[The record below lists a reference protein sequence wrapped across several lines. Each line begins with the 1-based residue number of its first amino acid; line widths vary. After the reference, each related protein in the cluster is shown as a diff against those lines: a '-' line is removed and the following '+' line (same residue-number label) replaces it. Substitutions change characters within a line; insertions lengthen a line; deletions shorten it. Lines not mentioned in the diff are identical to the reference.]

1 MPNTIFYQ
9 PVFNIIVI
17 TGKMNTSQKGMYGM
31 YSDHSCHILTH
42 IARSISYVFLVQ
54 FGESSRDISLTF
66 VFRTT
71 VNYSVIIP
79 GNYSE
84 IHWRMAI
91 DLVMPQAKFHVG
103 GVRLTMSLDVI
114 CKIES
119 VSRPTNVH

>member
-1 MPNTIFYQ
+1 MPNRIFYK

-17 TGKMNTSQKGMYGM
+17 TGEMYTSYKGMSGM
-31 YSDHSCHILTH
+31 HTASSRHILIH
-42 IARSISYVFLVQ
+42 IARSIACVFLVQ

-71 VNYSVIIP
+71 VSYGVIIP

-91 DLVMPQAKFHVG
+91 DLVMPQAKFPIVH
-103 GVRLTMSLDVI
+103 LTMSLDVI

-119 VSRPTNVH
+119 VFRPTNVH